1 MPSYKKIWRGVVF
14 VVYGL
19 LVPGALFGESK
30 LLRKQFRGR
39 ALLQDAN
46 AVPNPDDDNAKP
58 STAYS
63 LKADLNWWD
72 KYYIP
77 TKNGGSSKVPMED
90 GLTIAKTAVS
100 KHMEKGTTYAL
111 EPIEAPMADMKG
123 KPFKP
128 GTDDEYMAM
137 KSGKQEAKQNL
148 AAGDPSKP
156 KGGDFT
162 EDAQLIN
169 GGKEIGVPGVGNE
182 PVEKG
187 EVKAAAP
194 DDVIA

>member
-1 MPSYKKIWRGVVF
+1 MPSYRTLWRDVAL

-19 LVPGALFGESK
+19 LVTGALFGESK
-30 LLRKQFRGR
+30 MLRKQLRGR

-90 GLTIAKTAVS
+90 GLAIARTAVS
-100 KHMEKGTTYAL
+100 KHMEKGATYSL

-128 GTDDEYMAM
+128 GTDDEYIAM
-137 KSGKQEAKQNL
+137 KSGQQEATGV
-148 AAGDPSKP
+148 AAGGDPSKP

-169 GGKEIGVPGVGNE
+169 GGKEIGVPGVGDE

-194 DDVIA
+194 ADVIA